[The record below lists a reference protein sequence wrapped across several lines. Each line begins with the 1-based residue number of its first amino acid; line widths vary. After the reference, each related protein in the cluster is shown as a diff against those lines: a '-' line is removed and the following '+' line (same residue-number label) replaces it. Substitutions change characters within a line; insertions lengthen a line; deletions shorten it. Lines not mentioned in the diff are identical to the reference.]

1 MYFRLHGYPTAPLIS
16 YKIPGIGA
24 LWEVAMPLSELSI
37 LLAQRPNL
45 RHYVIKSHRNPMTYI
60 QQHPNAPYFG
70 ETVSFTPMG
79 DHVLVVADS
88 QMIMMTR
95 EDARSEWSQ
104 NAAQGWQRLA

>member
-1 MYFRLHGYPTAPLIS
+1 MTLCR
-16 YKIPGIGA
+16 
-24 LWEVAMPLSELSI
+24 LSI
-37 LLAQRPNL
+37 FLAQRL
-45 RHYVIKSHRNPMTYI
+45 IFGHDSFKSHRNLMTYI